1 MRDTQ
6 ERAVCVDRVL
16 ARDPA
21 EVLEQRHGRTMPFP
35 LCPHSRRRHRRSH
48 VAASKLL
55 AHTLLGLLGQNSR
68 YIRIGAQT
76 SSTCT
81 SQSRS
86 PVSCPCFTPPLLE
99 GIQPHLMRGEAGSL
113 RGDPANE
120 GNAGYRSFER
130 IQSAR
135 SRGSIFF
142 KQEPYFRLERFA

>member
-1 MRDTQ
+1 
-6 ERAVCVDRVL
+6 
-16 ARDPA
+16 
-21 EVLEQRHGRTMPFP
+21 MPFP

-68 YIRIGAQT
+68 YIRIGAQK

-99 GIQPHLMRGEAGSL
+99 GIQPHLSEAKQAVSEGIQPTRATRAIGL
-113 RGDPANE
+113 LADPV
-120 GNAGYRSFER
+120 
-130 IQSAR
+130 SALK
-135 SRGSIFF
+135 GIH
-142 KQEPYFRLERFA
+142 LL